1 MQDLKLTPI
10 LIVFGIVELIL
21 LIFAF
26 NYLFI
31 DNKGGM
37 ALAGTLAFIGAVGNI
52 VILAVEQVIANKV
65 ANSKLLWLVELILI
79 VLLAIYISINGIT
92 FWQ

>member
-1 MQDLKLTPI
+1 MQYLKLTPI
-10 LIVFGIVELIL
+10 LIVFGIIEIIL

-52 VILAVEQVIANKV
+52 VILSVEQIIANNV
-65 ANSKLLWLVELILI
+65 ANSKLLWLVEIILI
-79 VLLAIYISINGIT
+79 VLIALYISINGIT